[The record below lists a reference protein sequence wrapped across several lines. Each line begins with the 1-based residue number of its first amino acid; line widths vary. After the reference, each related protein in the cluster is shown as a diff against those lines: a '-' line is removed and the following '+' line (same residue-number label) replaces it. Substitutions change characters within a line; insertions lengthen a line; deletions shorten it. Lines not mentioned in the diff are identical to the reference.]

1 MAHIPLLRPR
11 YRRRI
16 LHRFAFRPRH
26 CVGALLPCPY
36 FCQASF
42 PPSPASLKRADRSSY
57 GVHRVHAC
65 ALQDEFRF
73 DPVKE
78 AEWEPF
84 PSEWVEVDRII
95 AKRVRDPQ
103 EAMAMGLAPNQLEYL
118 VKWKSMTYD
127 GVSAPVAGR
136 AGSSRRH
143 AGDPGRAPIA
153 ATPPMAFPW
162 RLFCACQ
169 AVF

>member
-1 MAHIPLLRPR
+1 M
-11 YRRRI
+11 
-16 LHRFAFRPRH
+16 
-26 CVGALLPCPY
+26 
-36 FCQASF
+36 
-42 PPSPASLKRADRSSY
+42 
-57 GVHRVHAC
+57 HAY

-103 EAMAMGLAPNQLEYL
+103 EAMAMGLAPNQVEYL

-127 GVSAPVAGR
+127 GVSAAVAGPTEGLE
-136 AGSSRRH
+136 APRRRPGARPNRCH
-143 AGDPGRAPIA
+143 APDGFSLALILRVPGRVL
-153 ATPPMAFPW
+153 TVVPPPLPLALAF
-162 RLFCACQ
+162 
-169 AVF
+169 AVSRFRSLVRHR